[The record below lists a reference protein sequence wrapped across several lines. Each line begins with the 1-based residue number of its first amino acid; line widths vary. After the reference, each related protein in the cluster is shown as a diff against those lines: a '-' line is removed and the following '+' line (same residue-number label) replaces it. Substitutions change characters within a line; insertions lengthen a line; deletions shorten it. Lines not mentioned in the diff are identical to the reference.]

1 IPTFSMHCAALRS
14 LIRRVGASGARAL
27 SGNAA
32 AADGSSAPSRPK
44 GSPDADTLQKGTVQ
58 PLVLRP
64 YVAPEL
70 ETEDLFGL
78 HSLVNVDEMLEARL
92 HYGHKMGSLNANMKW
107 ALYGER
113 LGVCV
118 FDLEITRKHLIRA
131 LDFVA
136 YVVSRGGIILFLS
149 THRDT
154 MLNVEQ
160 MAEEVGQYAHVRFW
174 QEGTLT
180 NMKQL
185 LGATVRMPDTMVFLS
200 TLTSMSER
208 HPAIIEAAKMTIPT
222 VGIVDSNSDPA
233 YLTYLV
239 PANDDSPESVTY
251 LLRLFKEACQR
262 GAAYRAK
269 HT

>member
-1 IPTFSMHCAALRS
+1 MNSAALRS
-14 LIRRVGASGARAL
+14 LIRRVGASGARPFSAKT
-27 SGNAA
+27 A
-32 AADGSSAPSRPK
+32 AADASATTRPRGAPS
-44 GSPDADTLQKGTVQ
+44 ADTLQKGSVQ
-58 PLVLRP
+58 PTVLRP

-78 HSLVNVDEMLEARL
+78 HSLVNVDEMFEARL
-92 HYGHKMGSLNANMKW
+92 HYGHKIGTLHENMKW

-113 LGVCV
+113 LGVCI

-136 YVVSRGGIILFLS
+136 HVVSRGGIILFIS

-154 MLNVEQ
+154 MLDVEK

-185 LGATVRMPDTMVFLS
+185 LGASVRMPDTMVFLS
-200 TLTSMSER
+200 SLTSMSER

-222 VGIVDSNSDPA
+222 VGIVDSNSDPS

-239 PANDDSPESVTY
+239 PSNDDSPQAVAY

-269 HT
+269 QL